1 MIKAIIVDDEPSAGE
16 VLQTLIKD
24 YTPHINVCAY
34 CQNIPQAIIALEKYK
49 PNILFLDIEL
59 ADGSGFEVLE
69 NLNGLELRV
78 VFVTAYE
85 HYAVQAIKYNAF
97 DYILK
102 PIMPQ
107 ELNQAIDKIFSD
119 ELAHNPYPD
128 IDPLLKQVSSGFH
141 NKIGIKNREGLE
153 YYSIE
158 NILYVEGQG
167 SYIQMYLA
175 GGKKVLVSK
184 KIKDFEAILD
194 EKGFLRVHKSYY
206 INTIHIIGVLKE
218 SGGFIKMTNGKEI
231 PISNTYKEETFKVI
245 KRLSNII

>member
-16 VLQTLIKD
+16 VLQTLIKG

-34 CQNIPQAIIALEKYK
+34 CQNIPQAIAALEKYK

-69 NLNGLELRV
+69 NLNGLEVRV

-107 ELNQAIDKIFSD
+107 ELNETIDKIFDD
-119 ELAHNPYPD
+119 ELTQKPYPD
-128 IDPLLKQVSSGFH
+128 INPLLKQVSGGLH
-141 NKIGIKNREGLE
+141 EKIGIKNREGLE
-153 YYSIE
+153 YYSIKD
-158 NILYVEGQG
+158 ILYVEGQG
-167 SYIQMYLA
+167 SYIQMFLT
-175 GGKKVLVSK
+175 GGESVLVSK
-184 KIKDFEAILD
+184 KIKDFEVILD
-194 EKGFLRVHKSYY
+194 KKGFLRVHKSYY
-206 INTIHIIGVLKE
+206 INITHIAGVLKE

-231 PISNTYKEETFKVI
+231 PISNTYKENALKVI
-245 KRLSNII
+245 KNISNIV